1 MTRVGQPH
9 RRVVLGGIKARATA
23 SPAVTLPQMELIDA
37 LGIAAV
43 ATDPAGTITHWTTAA
58 GELYGRTAAE
68 MIGAPITS
76 VALAPEDE
84 IIAPVIAARLL
95 ALGSW
100 RGELEIRTAEDDP
113 LRLAARCTV
122 LRDRRGSPTAVAA
135 CFTAIAAHRRRIPAA
150 PAITVSAGP
159 GRSPVAADTSW
170 EWDPH
175 TDRILTAEPCTLI
188 RTVRSGEMTMRDV
201 LAAMPAEDRR
211 RARSAINHLL
221 ARGTGEGRLD
231 FRLTARDG
239 STHWL
244 RSDFHSVCDE
254 QRAVCAVRGTI
265 DNVTAS
271 VLTGERIH
279 DGGDLWQATLDSLSA
294 HIAVLDE
301 RGVIVAVNER
311 WREFGRREGGHDDQL
326 GRNYLS
332 VCRRAGDPAA
342 TEVESGLR
350 ELLAGE
356 RDTLE
361 LEYPCHGASERRWFL
376 LHAAR
381 RRPGGP
387 PGVVVAHQDV
397 TERRLAEEYARFVS
411 DDATRGDAGVL
422 EDADERRAESARLR
436 RELKTLN
443 WVQRLQEAFSDESFV
458 LYAQPIVDLAAGG
471 TVQHELLLR
480 MRLPEEDAEPELV
493 LPSTFL
499 PIAEEYGFVADIDRW
514 VIDRAAELAARGA
527 SVELNVSARSIS
539 DPRLLTHIRRA
550 LARTGANPSRL
561 VFEITETALVSDE
574 RTAREFVAEL
584 HALGCE
590 LALDDFG
597 TGYGSLTY
605 LKQLPIDYLKID
617 IEFVRDLEHDPAS
630 RNVVQAIVNLAAGFN
645 MSTIAE
651 GVENVRTLELLRE
664 IGVDRAQGFHLGRP
678 APLEPMGLR

>member
-1 MTRVGQPH
+1 M
-9 RRVVLGGIKARATA
+9 ARATA
-23 SPAVTLPQMELIDA
+23 SAISLSQMELIDT
-37 LGIAAV
+37 LGIAAI
-43 ATDPAGTITHWTTAA
+43 ATDPEGTITHWTTAA
-58 GELYGRTAAE
+58 GDLYGRSAAE

-76 VALAPEDE
+76 VALAPEDA

-95 ALGSW
+95 SLGSW
-100 RGELEIRTAEDDP
+100 QGELEIRTAEDDP

-135 CFTAIAAHRRRIPAA
+135 SLTAIAAHRRRIPAR
-150 PAITVSAGP
+150 PAITVAAGP
-159 GRSPVAADTSW
+159 GHPPVRAETAW

-175 TDRILTAEPCTLI
+175 TDVLLTADPCTLI
-188 RTVRSGEMTMRDV
+188 RTVRSGELTMRDA

-211 RARSAINHLL
+211 RVRSTINDLL

-231 FRLTARDG
+231 VRLTARDG

-254 QRAVCAVRGTI
+254 ERAVCAVRGTI

-271 VLTGERIH
+271 VLAGEHTH
-279 DGGDLWQATLDSLSA
+279 DAGDLWQATLDSLSA

-311 WREFGRREGGHDDQL
+311 WREFGRREGAHDDQL

-332 VCRRAGDPAA
+332 VCRRAGDPTA
-342 TEVESGLR
+342 TEVERGLR
-350 ELLAGE
+350 ELFAGE

-361 LEYPCHGASERRWFL
+361 LEYLCHGPSERRWFL
-376 LHAAR
+376 LHATR

-397 TERRLAEEYARFVS
+397 TERRLAQENAAFEADAAIRGYTVVL
-411 DDATRGDAGVL
+411 DDH
-422 EDADERRAESARLR
+422 DERRAESARLR
-436 RELKTLN
+436 RELKALN
-443 WVQRLQEAFSDESFV
+443 WVQRLQEAFNDESFV

-480 MRLPEEDAEPELV
+480 MRLPEDNAEPELV

-514 VIDRAAELAARGA
+514 VIDRAAELAAAGG
-527 SVELNVSARSIS
+527 SVELNVSARSVS

-550 LARTGANPSRL
+550 LARTGANPNRL

-590 LALDDFG
+590 VALDDFG

-630 RNVVQAIVNLAAGFN
+630 RSVVQAIVNLAAGFN

-651 GVENVRTLELLRE
+651 GVENARTLELLRE
-664 IGVDRAQGFHLGRP
+664 VGVDRAQGFHLGRP
-678 APLEPMGLR
+678 APLAPMELI